1 MKIAR
6 PQLSRQKPVNIERTQ
21 YIGHYGIT
29 FAVIRFS
36 VLPTHRQTLAN
47 LCLLEAG
54 TRATEVRYRLADLY
68 GKMLPGDL
76 PCKMTVAIAKPLNRQ
91 QADLLNERGRLIALA
106 LAGLFSAPI
115 HPFSK
120 PIARAA
126 ATPVGAITKS
136 IIRGYPLEAMECQ
149 KP

>member
-1 MKIAR
+1 MPFPR
-6 PQLSRQKPVNIERTQ
+6 PGQHPVNIERTQ
-21 YIGHYGIT
+21 YIGHYGVT
-29 FAVIRFS
+29 FTVLCFT
-36 VLPTHRQTLAN
+36 VLPANRNALAN

-54 TRATEVRYRLADLY
+54 ASTNKVRQQLVDLY

-91 QADLLNERGRLIALA
+91 QADLLNERGPLIALA

-126 ATPVGAITKS
+126 ATTVGAITKS
-136 IIRGYPLEAMECQ
+136 IIRSYPLEAMECQ